1 MSAQSNRISNVT
13 LQEASIATE
22 RLMHLIQ
29 TIAENYYEM
38 EDGQRWSLLQ
48 IAYNMSA
55 DIDGQMN
62 VLEERN
68 GGKTKRN

>member
-22 RLMHLIQ
+22 RLKHLIQ

-48 IAYNMSA
+48 ISYDMSV

-62 VLEERN
+62 ALEERN

>member
-1 MSAQSNRISNVT
+1 MRVQPNRISNVT

-22 RLMHLIQ
+22 KSMHLIQ

-38 EDGQRWSLLQ
+38 EDSQRWSLLQ
-48 IAYNMSA
+48 IAYDMSA

-62 VLEERN
+62 ALEEIN
-68 GGKTKRN
+68 GGNTKRN